1 MHRRTFESL
10 TAFATIVERGSFVRA
25 AAHLGITPSALSQT
39 IRGLEE
45 DLGVPL
51 LHRTTR
57 SVGPTAAGEKLL
69 SRLAPTLRELEAA
82 VTETIANRAD
92 GKPAGRVRIS
102 TSKAASEI
110 VIAPRLGTFLSAYP
124 DVVLELVSDDRLVDI
139 VAERFDAGIRL
150 GEQVVRDM
158 VAVEIGGRQ
167 RLVVIGTPSYF
178 ARHGRPRQPKDLLT
192 HRCVVHSRSGGEAY
206 RWELEKGGRERQ
218 IAVTGALFEDDPR
231 IAELAV
237 LTGEVISFAWEGQV
251 ARHLASGALE
261 SVLDDWCPSFPG
273 FHLYYPSRR
282 QVTPALRAFIDVMK
296 GDISGRSV
304 GNAIPAKP
312 SHTSR

>member
-10 TAFATIVERGSFVRA
+10 SALATIVERGSFVRA

-45 DLGVPL
+45 QLGVPL

-57 SVGPTAAGEKLL
+57 SMAPTAVGEKLL
-69 SRLAPTLRELEAA
+69 ARVAPTLRELDAA
-82 VTETIANRAD
+82 VAETIANRAD

-102 TSKAASEI
+102 TSRAASEI
-110 VIAPRLGTFLSAYP
+110 VIAPRLGSFMSTYP

-158 VAVEIGGRQ
+158 VAVQVGGRQ
-167 RLVVIGTPSYF
+167 RLVVVGTRSYF
-178 ARHGRPRQPKDLLT
+178 SRHGRPRHPKDLLI

-206 RWELEKGGRERQ
+206 RWELEKAGRERQ
-218 IAVTGALFEDDPR
+218 VAVTGALFENDPR
-231 IAELAV
+231 MAEVAALSGQVIAFLFEA
-237 LTGEVISFAWEGQV
+237 QV

-261 SVLDDWCPSFPG
+261 TVLDDWCPAFPG

-282 QVTPALRAFIDVMK
+282 QVTPALRAFIETMK
-296 GDISGRSV
+296 GD
-304 GNAIPAKP
+304 P
-312 SHTSR
+312 

>member
-1 MHRRTFESL
+1 MHRRTFEAL

-39 IRGLEE
+39 IRALEE
-45 DLGVPL
+45 ELGVPL

-57 SVGPTAAGEKLL
+57 SVGPTAVGEKLL
-69 SRLAPTLRELEAA
+69 ARLAPTLRELDAA

-110 VIAPRLGTFLSAYP
+110 VIAPRLGTFLSTYP
-124 DVVLELVSDDRLVDI
+124 DVVLELVSGDRLVDI
-139 VAERFDAGIRL
+139 VAEHFDAGIRL

-158 VAVEIGGRQ
+158 VAVQIGGRQ
-167 RLVVIGTPSYF
+167 RLLVVGTPSYF
-178 ARHGRPRQPKDLLT
+178 SRHGRPRQPKDLLT

-237 LTGEVISFAWEGQV
+237 LTGEVISFAFEAHV
-251 ARHLASGALE
+251 APHLASGALE

-282 QVTPALRAFIDVMK
+282 RVTPALRAFIDAMK
-296 GDISGRSV
+296 GDG
-304 GNAIPAKP
+304 
-312 SHTSR
+312 

>member
-45 DLGVPL
+45 ELGVPL

-69 SRLAPTLRELEAA
+69 ARLAPTLRELEAA

-110 VIAPRLGTFLSAYP
+110 VIAPRLGTFLS
-124 DVVLELVSDDRLVDI
+124 
-139 VAERFDAGIRL
+139 
-150 GEQVVRDM
+150 
-158 VAVEIGGRQ
+158 
-167 RLVVIGTPSYF
+167 T
-178 ARHGRPRQPKDLLT
+178 
-192 HRCVVHSRSGGEAY
+192 
-206 RWELEKGGRERQ
+206 
-218 IAVTGALFEDDPR
+218 
-231 IAELAV
+231 
-237 LTGEVISFAWEGQV
+237 
-251 ARHLASGALE
+251 
-261 SVLDDWCPSFPG
+261 
-273 FHLYYPSRR
+273 
-282 QVTPALRAFIDVMK
+282 
-296 GDISGRSV
+296 
-304 GNAIPAKP
+304 
-312 SHTSR
+312 